1 MASNAT
7 RLYLRHTEGHDI
19 EMKDLLDERRNPL
32 ATKRFNLIRTRDES
46 KSVTNRD
53 EPTIVISASGMC
65 TGGRILHHLRK
76 RLPDPRNTILFV
88 GFQAA
93 GTRGRRILNGEP
105 EVRIFGQMVPVRA
118 HVETLESLSA
128 HADYHEILRWLD
140 GFEKPPRRTFL
151 VHGEPE
157 AAESLRQ
164 KIAARAGWAVEI
176 PDYLDEFEL

>member
-1 MASNAT
+1 
-7 RLYLRHTEGHDI
+7 
-19 EMKDLLDERRNPL
+19 PL
-32 ATKRFNLIRTRDES
+32 ATKSFNLIRTRDES

-65 TGGRILHHLRK
+65 TGGRILHHLRR